1 MLSGVGGRRYA
12 GRMARSD
19 DAEFFHAETREEWR
33 AWLAEHH
40 ERDEGVWLV
49 SWRTAT
55 GRSRVPDEEAVM
67 EALAV
72 GWIDGQAKTIDDER
86 HSQWFSKRT
95 SRSPWSAP
103 NKERVERVEAAG
115 YMQPAGRAAIE
126 AAKAN
131 GMWSVFDDADRL
143 IEPPEL
149 TALLDADPGA
159 REHWNGFPPSVR
171 RYALGQIALAQR
183 AETKKRRI
191 AEIAKKAAAGERPGP
206 P

>member
-1 MLSGVGGRRYA
+1 V
-12 GRMARSD
+12 ARSD

-55 GRSRVPDEEAVM
+55 GRSRVPYEEAVM

-86 HSQWFSKRT
+86 HSQWFSKRKP
-95 SRSPWSAP
+95 RSPWSAP
-103 NKERVERVEAAG
+103 NKERVERIEAEG
-115 YMQPAGRAAIE
+115 YMQPAGRAAIK

-149 TALLDADPGA
+149 TALLDADPVT
-159 REHWNGFPPSVR
+159 RENWNGFPPSVR
-171 RYALGQIALAQR
+171 RYALAQIALAQR
-183 AETKKRRI
+183 AETRGRRI

-206 P
+206 R